1 MVLIGEWVLVLLA
14 VIGLSAV
21 CYKLADFLLRP
32 AYQTEMIVILP
43 FSGHVENMEQQLRYY
58 IAKYKKLQKNP
69 EVGWLICLDEGMT
82 EETRHICELVC
93 NDYEFMNLCTVEQLQ
108 KLIS

>member
-1 MVLIGEWVLVLLA
+1 MVLIGELVLVLLA
-14 VIGLSAV
+14 VIGLFAV

-58 IAKYKKLQKNP
+58 IAKYKKLQKNL
-69 EVGWLICLDEGMT
+69 EVGWLICLDKGRSSFLPSLPKEV
-82 EETRHICELVC
+82 IPP
-93 NDYEFMNLCTVEQLQ
+93 
-108 KLIS
+108 ISNTARKK